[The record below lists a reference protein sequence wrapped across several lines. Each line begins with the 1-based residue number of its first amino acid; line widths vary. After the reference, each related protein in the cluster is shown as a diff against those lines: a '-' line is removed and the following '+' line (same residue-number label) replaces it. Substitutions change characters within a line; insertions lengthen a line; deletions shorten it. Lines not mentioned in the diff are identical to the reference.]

1 MNYAQLLFSFDGRV
15 GRKHFWIWNVVYYLI
30 VSIVGTS
37 LIQAAPDMATVGIL
51 VTFMVL
57 LVPDLAIT
65 AKRWHD
71 RNKSNWF
78 LLLNV
83 PLVIGRIL
91 MPVPGQPAVSESSFV
106 SAISFIALVS
116 GVWIL
121 IECGFLKGSD
131 RKNRFGDPV
140 KS

>member
-15 GRKHFWIWNVVYYLI
+15 GRKHFWIWNIIYYVI
-30 VSIVGTS
+30 VSIIGSTLSQV
-37 LIQAAPDMATVGIL
+37 APDMASIGVLI
-51 VTFMVL
+51 TFMLL

-71 RNKSNWF
+71 RNKSNWY
-78 LLLNV
+78 LLLNI

-91 MPVPGQPAVSESSFV
+91 MPVPGQVDVSESGLV
-106 SAISFIALVS
+106 SAISLVALVS

-121 IECGFLKGSD
+121 IECGFLKGCD
-131 RKNRFGDPV
+131 GKNRFGEPV